1 MSLQE
6 FYDRL
11 ALDERPVLHLPR
23 SRVALQLV
31 SGLKTHDILDVGCG
45 EGDVSLALANLTS
58 SRVVGVDISA
68 VVVDHCNQRGLE
80 AHRVSIGDEP
90 LPFPDS
96 TFDLVYMA
104 EVLEHLHHPDAAV
117 DEIARV
123 LRPDGHLL
131 VTTPN
136 LACLPNRLLLALGLQ
151 PLYSEVSEV
160 KVLGRGSARLGEG
173 GVPVGHLRLFTR
185 RALTQFLDLHGFDL
199 VTLRGVA
206 SGNPKLDLLQRAA
219 SWFPGT
225 AMIFVALARKRRP
238 PAHKMGPE

>member
-1 MSLQE
+1 VSLQD
-6 FYDRL
+6 FYDHL

-23 SRVALQLV
+23 SRVALDLA
-31 SGLKTHDILDVGCG
+31 SRLETHDILDVGCG
-45 EGDVSLALANLTS
+45 EGDVSVALRELTG
-58 SRVVGVDISA
+58 SRVVGVDISE
-68 VVVDHCNQRGLE
+68 VVVAHCRERGLE

-90 LPFPDS
+90 LPFPNS
-96 TFDLVYMA
+96 SFDLVYMA
-104 EVLEHLHHPDAAV
+104 EVLEHLHHPDPAA

-123 LRPDGHLL
+123 LRPGGHLL
-131 VTTPN
+131 LTTPN

-173 GVPVGHLRLFTR
+173 GEPVGHVRLFTK
-185 RALTQFLDLHGFDL
+185 RALRQFLELHGFDL
-199 VTLRGVA
+199 VALRGVA

-225 AMIFVALARKRRP
+225 AMIFVALARRRP
-238 PAHKMGPE
+238 TPE